1 MPVRMPSQHHDMR
14 HTWASHLLHASVDP
28 KLIQEWAGWHS
39 IKMLDRYGHLD
50 RKDFCVVGRDCQL
63 WEEVMDE
70 LVVGPTGEGDLD
82 LTTTSHTDE
91 SVEEVIAFAESWNL
105 DERSGVQ
112 VIEI

>member
-1 MPVRMPSQHHDMR
+1 MNSAPKVVLVSKSGYSAQHD
-14 HTWASHLLHASVDP
+14 HLLLSLIDRRI
-28 KLIQEWAGWHS
+28 KL
-39 IKMLDRYGHLD
+39 
-50 RKDFCVVGRDCQL
+50 FCVVGRDCQL